1 MYLNLLNLQII
12 VYISC
17 YELIIFQSSNDGETI
32 KKEKDKPPGSPYDS
46 VNSSKKEMENGN
58 CSTVVQQNGMV
69 VVQNGLDE
77 DKYIKLVLLVHFN
90 QLEAH
95 NFPSILC

>member
-1 MYLNLLNLQII
+1 
-12 VYISC
+12 
-17 YELIIFQSSNDGETI
+17 
-32 KKEKDKPPGSPYDS
+32 
-46 VNSSKKEMENGN
+46 MENGN

-77 DKYIKLVLLVHFN
+77 DKYIKLVLLVHFS

-95 NFPSILC
+95 NFSMIICYILFLFQR